1 MVDHF
6 DPSTPLVSEGAD
18 GVRRFLDAR
27 TQELAEAALKD
38 LVPDKHGAFIVNGEA
53 LPGIKEL
60 SLTFVYRGP
69 AGITVAIP
77 AYKRWSG
84 GASTWGGGFQIVKAF

>member
-1 MVDHF
+1 MTDHF
-6 DPSTPLVSEGAD
+6 DPATPLVTEGTD
-18 GVRRFLDAR
+18 GVRRFQDAR
-27 TQELAEAALKD
+27 TQALAEAALKG
-38 LVPDKHGAFIVNGEA
+38 LAPDKNGAFIVNGEA

-69 AGITVAIP
+69 AGFTVAIP

-84 GASTWGGGFQIVKAF
+84 GASTWGAGFQVVKTF